1 MDKGSHTTENVV
13 VFFFFVK
20 HHFLCSFSATEGKAV
35 PSLPNFGNSYH
46 VKGKQCMRLNFR
58 ASFSSQFSLIIQLFH
73 ISIAGVIS
81 LPYAEIKEPF
91 EAWLDLA
98 GKSSRIDYYHG
109 KKPLGLWLF
118 VVNLFLYFPC
128 LVGLVMWNWEPLVSD
143 QSYQSKAFST

>member
-1 MDKGSHTTENVV
+1 MDKVSHTTENVWG
-13 VFFFFVK
+13 FFVK
-20 HHFLCSFSATEGKAV
+20 YRFFCSFSATEGKAV

-46 VKGKQCMRLNFR
+46 VKGKRCMRLHFR
-58 ASFSSQFSLIIQLFH
+58 ASFSSQFSLITQLFH

-91 EAWLDLA
+91 EAWLNLA

-118 VVNLFLYFPC
+118 VLNLFLNFPC
-128 LVGLVMWNWEPLVSD
+128 LVGLVMWNLAPLVSD